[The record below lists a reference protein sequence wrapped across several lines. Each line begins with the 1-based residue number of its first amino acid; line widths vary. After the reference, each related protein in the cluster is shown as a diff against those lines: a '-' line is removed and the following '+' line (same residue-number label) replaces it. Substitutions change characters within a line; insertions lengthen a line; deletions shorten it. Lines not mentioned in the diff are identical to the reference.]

1 VATDQGLNK
10 ATDLELEMAIEKEL
24 NGATNREL
32 GSYIVQ
38 STMHENP
45 RHM

>member
-10 ATDLELEMAIEKEL
+10 ATNLELEMAIDQEL

-32 GSYIVQ
+32 
-38 STMHENP
+38 
-45 RHM
+45 